1 MTRLASTIQYL
12 RIVRRLVRAAL
23 DPETRQLP
31 GFPVVRFLKQWR
43 KFVALDPTPAMRA
56 DFADLWPV
64 LGESDAPAGEVTWF
78 FHQDLWAARKIH
90 EARPLR
96 HMDIGSRIDGFVA
109 HVLAFMPVE
118 YVDVRPLPASVRGL
132 TPLVADATLL
142 EGVPDGSVPSLSSL
156 SAAEHF
162 GLGRYSDPID
172 PAASFRFMDSLC
184 RVLAPGGRLYLS
196 VPIGRERVEFNAHR
210 IFAIS
215 TVLERFRAFRLE
227 SFSYVDMTDTLHE
240 DIDPGSVPA
249 GTESY
254 AALFEFSKR

>member
-1 MTRLASTIQYL
+1 MTSFARVLRNL
-12 RIVRRLVRAAL
+12 RIVRRLILAAL
-23 DPETRQLP
+23 DPQTRQLP
-31 GFPVVRFLKQWR
+31 GFPVVRFLLQWR
-43 KFVALDPTPAMRA
+43 RFVALDPATAMRA

-64 LGESDAPAGEVTWF
+64 LDESDAPAGELTWF

-118 YVDVRPLPASVRGL
+118 YVDVRPLPGSVKGL
-132 TPLVADATLL
+132 TPLLADATLL

-172 PAASFRFMDSLC
+172 PSAAFRFMDSLC

-210 IFAIS
+210 VFAIP
-215 TVLERFRAFRLE
+215 TVLERFRTLRLE
-227 SFSYVDMTDTLHE
+227 SFSYVDMTDALHE

-254 AALFEFSKR
+254 AGLFEFSKR